1 MIPLVRARAIG
12 AEGRERT
19 GAAVAVV
26 SPRLIA
32 ALPAILLLILLAFAF
47 RGALAGR
54 MFYLRDVSQNH
65 YPVRHFVT
73 ERLRAGAL
81 PLWDPY
87 HGGGTPLL
95 ADPNNLVLH
104 PISALFLILPF
115 DAAYTASIVL
125 QFALLAL
132 GGYLLARA
140 IGARPEGAA
149 MAAAIVSLSGP
160 AASLA
165 SLQNV
170 LCGAAWVPIGLWAL
184 LRGVESGQGRFLALG
199 ALCFG
204 VVLAA
209 AEPASI
215 VSFTL
220 LAPILGLTGDRSPS
234 PSRGRVAWR
243 IGAVLLVGLLIA
255 GAQVLPAGD
264 LLSRAARGAGFTA
277 PEAWKWSLRPA
288 RLLEVI
294 VPRLL
299 GDPTRMSPGSWWGRW
314 MFEGGYP
321 FLLSLYVGAIPCLL
335 AAAGLLRS
343 GADAARRRALAAAG
357 GLGLLLALGQ
367 HSALYRLLLES
378 APALRQ
384 IRYPER
390 FVLIAL
396 VPLALLAARGLDL
409 LLDAP
414 SARRL
419 LGGCVAAAGAAFAGV
434 TVIAAAP
441 GAVDRFLQAGAA
453 VPPALLN
460 SEVAASVRG
469 ALLQSSLWTFF
480 EAAALALCAAAAA
493 RPLRGPAARAA
504 AWAIV
509 AASGLSMSMAAAPAL
524 STAAPG
530 WLAAPSPLA
539 GTFGRGPGAPRL
551 HHDPRPADLSV
562 WGTTDELVWGFRFD
576 RFTYS
581 LATAHADRIP
591 TIMDPATDRMD
602 LKDQADLGRALARV
616 PLGDRLK
623 ILSICHAGFLL
634 TYDRIEH
641 PDLEAGPVL
650 SGFSLPPLRVFK
662 IRRVLPRA
670 RFRHL
675 AVAPT
680 RPGDV
685 ALSLADPGYDPW
697 REVLLEGAPAG
708 SRAAEGGGGGD
719 RRAGEAEGQVA
730 IVEDEPE
737 EVRLRAS
744 APRAGYLVLAD
755 AHAPGWTATVDG
767 APAPVLRADGLFR
780 AVYLEAGEHE
790 VVMSY
795 RPLSVRIGLA
805 VSLVGLFL
813 AAAWSVPRPGAR

>member
-1 MIPLVRARAIG
+1 VIL
-12 AEGRERT
+12 T
-19 GAAVAVV
+19 
-26 SPRLIA
+26 
-32 ALPAILLLILLAFAF
+32 LLLVIAF

-54 MFYLRDVSQNH
+54 LFYLRDVSQNH
-65 YPVRHFVT
+65 YPVRHVVT
-73 ERLRAGAL
+73 ERLRAGEL

-95 ADPNNLVLH
+95 ADPNTLVLH
-104 PISALFLILPF
+104 PISTLFLILPF

-149 MAAAIVSLSGP
+149 LAAAIVSLSGP

-170 LCGAAWVPIGLWAL
+170 LCGAAWVPIGLWGL
-184 LRGVESGQGRFLALG
+184 LRGVESGQGRYLALG

-215 VSFTL
+215 ASFAL
-220 LAPILGLTGDRSPS
+220 LAPILAFSSAPSATTGR
-234 PSRGRVAWR
+234 RRAMWR
-243 IGAVLLVGLLIA
+243 IGAALLLGALIA
-255 GAQVLPAGD
+255 GAQILPARE
-264 LLSRAARGAGFTA
+264 LLPLTPRGAGLPA
-277 PEAWKWSLRPA
+277 PEALKWSLHPA
-288 RLLEVI
+288 RILEGI

-321 FLLSLYVGAIPCLL
+321 FLFSLYVGAIPCLL

-343 GADAARRRALAAAG
+343 GANAVRRRALAATAC
-357 GLGLLLALGQ
+357 LGLLLALGQ
-367 HSALYRLLLES
+367 HGALYRLLYES
-378 APALRQ
+378 LPILRHV
-384 IRYPER
+384 RYPER
-390 FVLIAL
+390 FVLIAVL
-396 VPLALLAARGLDL
+396 PLALLAALGLDL

-414 SARRL
+414 RARRI
-419 LGGCVAAAGAAFAGV
+419 LGGCVAAAAVAFAGV

-441 GAVDRFLQAGAA
+441 GAIDRFLQVQAVVPAA
-453 VPPALLN
+453 ILN
-460 SEVAASVRG
+460 SEAAAAVRG

-480 EAAALALCAAAAA
+480 EAAILAVGALAAA
-493 RPLRGPAARAA
+493 RPLRGFAARAPVLGIL
-504 AWAIV
+504 AI
-509 AASGLSMSMAAAPAL
+509 SGLSMTVAAAPAL

-539 GTFGRGPGAPRL
+539 GTFGSGPDAPRL
-551 HHDPRPADLSV
+551 HHDPRPSGLSV

-581 LATAHADRIP
+581 VGTSHTERIP

-602 LKDQADLGRALARV
+602 LKDHVDLGREVAAI

-634 TYDRIEH
+634 TYDRLEH
-641 PDLEAGPVL
+641 PDLEPGPVL
-650 SGFSLPPLRVFK
+650 SGFSLPELRVFK
-662 IRRVLPRA
+662 IRRLLPRA
-670 RFRHL
+670 RFRQA
-675 AVAPT
+675 AVAPS
-680 RPGDV
+680 RRGGL

-697 REVLLEGAPAG
+697 REVLLEGAPAD
-708 SRAAEGGGGGD
+708 RPDAV
-719 RRAGEAEGQVA
+719 RRAERGPVAGEMEATVTITQ
-730 IVEDEPE
+730 DDPE
-737 EVRLRAS
+737 LVRLRVL
-744 APRAGYLVLAD
+744 APGAGYLVLAD
-755 AHAPGWTATVDG
+755 SYAPGWTATVDG
-767 APAPVLRADGLFR
+767 APAPMLKADGLFR
-780 AVYLEAGEHE
+780 GVAIEAGEHE

-795 RPLSVRIGLA
+795 RPASVRLGLA
-805 VSLVGLFL
+805 VSLAGLFL
-813 AAAWSVPRPGAR
+813 AAAWSTSRPGAR